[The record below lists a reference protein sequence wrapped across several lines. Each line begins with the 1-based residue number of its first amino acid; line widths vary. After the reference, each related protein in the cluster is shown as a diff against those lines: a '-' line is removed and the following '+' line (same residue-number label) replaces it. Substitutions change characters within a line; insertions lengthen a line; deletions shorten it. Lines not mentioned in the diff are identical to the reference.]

1 MDAVRH
7 FCERV
12 FARVSSE
19 TKVCQPNIEF
29 TRLRRSY
36 EQCFRFAA
44 GHRPAPRAAPHRHPP
59 SHGTY
64 ALAAA
69 SLLPFL
75 QYLWLRRNLGS
86 MPLVDLFA
94 CFLGFLMPEQGDG
107 KDQRSEEGLNCTE
120 AGVRKP

>member
-1 MDAVRH
+1 MSTQY
-7 FCERV
+7 RV
-12 FARVSSE
+12 YK
-19 TKVCQPNIEF
+19 TKKKLRAMFPSCGWTQ
-29 TRLRRSY
+29 TR
-36 EQCFRFAA
+36 
-44 GHRPAPRAAPHRHPP
+44 APSTHRHPP

-94 CFLGFLMPEQGDG
+94 CFLGFLMPVE
-107 KDQRSEEGLNCTE
+107 R
-120 AGVRKP
+120 GVRRVRGQRVRETVGDVVKG

>member
-1 MDAVRH
+1 MSTQY
-7 FCERV
+7 RV
-12 FARVSSE
+12 YK
-19 TKVCQPNIEF
+19 TKKKLRAMFPSCGWTQ
-29 TRLRRSY
+29 TR
-36 EQCFRFAA
+36 
-44 GHRPAPRAAPHRHPP
+44 APSRNPHRHPP

>member
-1 MDAVRH
+1 MSTQY
-7 FCERV
+7 RV
-12 FARVSSE
+12 YK
-19 TKVCQPNIEF
+19 TKKKLRAMFPSCGWTQ
-29 TRLRRSY
+29 TR
-36 EQCFRFAA
+36 
-44 GHRPAPRAAPHRHPP
+44 APSTHRHPP